1 MLTMQGND
9 SLLRIDMELNGQSI
23 STEFAGEAEL
33 GRARSLFDQSSGENP
48 PKLTIADSIL
58 LDKFQQMVN
67 FVDENQIDF
76 NNLETYLASTLITDE
91 DFIIAIPKSDQ
102 VMPFQM
108 CGIIGDIAGIASL
121 SCFLGPVAAAVCVP
135 ATGIATACAIAGIL
149 SRIFD

>member
-1 MLTMQGND
+1 
-9 SLLRIDMELNGQSI
+9 
-23 STEFAGEAEL
+23 
-33 GRARSLFDQSSGENP
+33 
-48 PKLTIADSIL
+48 
-58 LDKFQQMVN
+58 MVN

-121 SCFLGPVAAAVCVP
+121 SCFLVQLQPPSAYLRPELLPHAPSREYSAESLIRRSIYACLADCP
-135 ATGIATACAIAGIL
+135 GIDGHCRDNLDNYRTSAQTA
-149 SRIFD
+149 